1 MDAKTDFCWIR
12 SDATHD
18 GVTIHVQGEIDLATA
33 PLLATALADADGH
46 RVQVDLSEMTFCDA
60 AGLRE
65 LALAHQRL
73 GTRLHVTG
81 AGPLLRRLAAVLD
94 MEWLAEDMEWLAD
107 HETDNPPV
115 P

>member
-12 SDATHD
+12 SDATDD
-18 GVTIHVQGEIDLATA
+18 GMTIHVQGEIDLASA
-33 PLLATALADADGH
+33 PLLARALADVDGQ

-65 LALAHQRL
+65 LARAHQRL
-73 GTRLHVTG
+73 GTRLQVTG
-81 AGPLLRRLAAVLD
+81 AGPLLRRIAAVLD
-94 MEWLAEDMEWLAD
+94 MEWLADR
-107 HETDNPPV
+107 ETDNPPV